1 MAGKPTKKSSAS
13 SPKRKATV
21 YSEAELRRRERNGI
35 IYIAV
40 GVLLGVY
47 IFIAGSGILGKWLSK
62 FFFGLSGVFT
72 YFLPFIF
79 IAMGILTIAGKRGS
93 STGSF
98 GWTATGILAALTLAE
113 TATKPDFRAMPFMT
127 YLKNAYETGAGV
139 RKGGGVLGA
148 IFCYPLQQ
156 LGGNALCYVATITLI
171 LIALLM
177 LTRISIRDIGIRVNR
192 RVHTT
197 VERVREYE
205 QERVREREQARE
217 AAKAMR
223 IYNLEASEKTEE
235 KPAAGK
241 AGKAPASRAK
251 KPVPAEEPEDEAE
264 ELLPAKRKKRAEKDD
279 LAAFNAFAA
288 TLPVSEDA
296 AERKLGDS
304 PATAGKAAKK
314 KELSYFS
321 EAELKSRPVREM
333 AGAAPVAVPYTPVR
347 EPDAPRDD
355 TIWDDLMPANDTLTG
370 GTVLP
375 GDSFAEPVNS
385 YHAAG
390 SASGAKSAGAKR
402 AAVPAEEPF
411 YDPGDDSP
419 FAEDIKELL
428 EPADDDLSPEEA
440 LAALKKKPAA
450 RTVAKATPA
459 ATVTDAP
466 VADAVP
472 QGAPA
477 APTGPEKPAEP
488 AKKAEK
494 AEKAAGTA
502 DLSESEILP
511 EVPAY
516 VPPSLDLL
524 DPPHKTFMTGQENP
538 EQTGELL
545 VKTLETFGISTK
557 LVGWSVGPVI
567 TQYELQPAP
576 GVRVSKITSLSNDIA
591 LALAATRVRI
601 EAPIPNKSAV
611 GIEIP
616 NKTAI
621 TVVLRDIIESNEFSR
636 ASSPITLA
644 LGKDTSGKIVTA
656 DLAKMPHLLIAGSTG
671 SGKSVCINDLIIS
684 MVYKSSPADLR
695 LILIDPKVV
704 ELSVY
709 DALPHLLIPVV
720 TEPKKASGALR
731 WAVNEMTMRYKR
743 FSEFGARDLARF
755 NALQEDPKNRLYKLV
770 VIVDELA
777 DLMMVAPDE
786 VEDSICRIAQLGR
799 AAGIHLI
806 VATQRPSADIITG
819 LIKANIPSRCAFAVS
834 SGVDSRI
841 ILDTTGAEKLLGR
854 GDMLFH
860 PNGSNAATRVQA
872 AYVSDEE
879 VERVMAHFRKYKQEP
894 RFDESIV
901 NDLSASGKGNNA
913 GAEFGNGKQED
924 ELLGQA
930 VRVCIESGQ
939 ASISMIQRRLRVGYA
954 RAARLVDM
962 MEQHGYV
969 SGFEGSKARKVLI
982 KREQFEELFGDD
994 AWDDDQMAEDAAAR
1008 GEEMP

>member
-1 MAGKPTKKSSAS
+1 MANRSTKKPAAS
-13 SPKRKATV
+13 RAKRKATV
-21 YSEAELRRRERNGI
+21 YSEAELRRRERTGI
-35 IYIAV
+35 IYIAA

-79 IAMGILTIAGKRGS
+79 IGMGILTIAGKRGS
-93 STGSF
+93 SSGSF
-98 GWTATGILAALTLAE
+98 GWIVTGILSALTLAE

-127 YLKNAYETGAGV
+127 YLKNAYDTGAGI

-148 IFCYPLQQ
+148 IFCYPMQQ

-171 LIALLM
+171 LLALLM

-205 QERVREREQARE
+205 QERAHEREQERE

-223 IYNLEASEKTEE
+223 IYNLEASEKAVDNADAATGT
-235 KPAAGK
+235 AGK
-241 AGKAPASRAK
+241 SGASRAK
-251 KPVPAEEPEDEAE
+251 KPVPAEEPEAE
-264 ELLPAKRKKRAEKDD
+264 TAEPLPAKRRKRAEKDEM
-279 LAAFNAFAA
+279 AAFNAFAA
-288 TLPVSEDA
+288 TLPVTEDA
-296 AERKLGDS
+296 SERRLGS
-304 PATAGKAAKK
+304 SVETAGKAAKK

-321 EAELKSRPVREM
+321 ESELKPRPVREM
-333 AGAAPVAVPYTPVR
+333 AGAAPSAVPYVPVR

-355 TIWDDLMPANDTLTG
+355 TIWDDLIPASDTLTG

-375 GDSFAEPVNS
+375 GNDTPDTANTF
-385 YHAAG
+385 HAAG
-390 SASGAKSAGAKR
+390 KAAAPSRAKSAKTKQP
-402 AAVPAEEPF
+402 AVPAEEPF
-411 YDPGDDSP
+411 FDPGDADP
-419 FAEDIKELL
+419 FRDDAAELL
-428 EPADDDLSPEEA
+428 EDTPSDADELSPEEA
-440 LAALKKKPAA
+440 LAALKQK
-450 RTVAKATPA
+450 PA
-459 ATVTDAP
+459 ATVR
-466 VADAVP
+466 
-472 QGAPA
+472 
-477 APTGPEKPAEP
+477 E
-488 AKKAEK
+488 KKADTPEEETAGSA
-494 AEKAAGTA
+494 AET
-502 DLSESEILP
+502 SEGGESSPEPEILP
-511 EVPAY
+511 DAPAY
-516 VPPSLDLL
+516 VAPSLDLL

-545 VKTLETFGISTK
+545 VRTLETFGISTK

-591 LALAATRVRI
+591 LALAAARVRI

-656 DLAKMPHLLIAGSTG
+656 DLAKMPHMLIAGSTG

-684 MVYKSSPADLR
+684 MVYKSTPDDLR

-755 NALQEDPKNRLYKLV
+755 NALQDDPKKRLYKLV

-777 DLMMVAPDE
+777 DLMMIAPDE

-860 PNGSNAATRVQA
+860 PNGANAATRVQA

-894 RFDESIV
+894 KFDESIV
-901 NDLSASGKGNNA
+901 NDLTAAAKGSNA

-924 ELLGQA
+924 ELLGEA
-930 VRVCIESGQ
+930 VRVCVESGQ

-982 KREQFEELFGDD
+982 KREQFEELFGDGS
-994 AWDDDQMAEDAAAR
+994 WDDNQLAEDAAAR